1 MKHVFPLNKRFRQ
14 IIKLSR
20 LCDKHNI
27 PYDMKRFMDGWAL
40 SIPNNESEL
49 CCVTQH
55 SFSEGGKK
63 NLLEIEF
70 YIGGY
75 ESKGNQSAEEILSQL
90 RKVQKYEDTKK
101 KGMHRIQ
108 KYFASDDET
117 MVTRDY
123 EILKEY
129 LDFRKENDEWFVV
142 QIKDLGAV
150 GIPNLPLF
158 FPSWCNNITI
168 KKDGYTQKVE
178 NIDWTVKENI
188 ECIES
193 HGIFLTVPY
202 HNKITAFPV
211 KDSAY
216 SSILNRADDFCPV
229 MLRTKNKN
237 SKLYLPANERAERL
251 CRDFTLQKEACKVLY
266 RDGKIVSVLSKNYSV
281 LETDQLLKVLERK
294 LQEKFP
300 RYLFDKAVL
309 SNDLTI
315 VEYLLNET
323 EIESKIRRKLN
334 ESSILSL
341 KFGVR
346 FATSDTGES
355 KVYASIFCDINN
367 ARVIIDS
374 GINMEHKGDISPKDF
389 KEKLENIDVVLL
401 NSVKQI
407 QKLSNITI
415 TDFAETLKMIVNTSN
430 FLPKLLSD
438 EVIEEI
444 TNYSQNTTA
453 LNLYIAL
460 NRIIECHIKMNE
472 SSATR
477 NMVLY
482 ECMTKLMYLDYE
494 NLNKK
499 SFS

>member
-101 KGMHRIQ
+101 RGMHRIQ

-367 ARVIIDS
+367 A
-374 GINMEHKGDISPKDF
+374 
-389 KEKLENIDVVLL
+389 
-401 NSVKQI
+401 
-407 QKLSNITI
+407 
-415 TDFAETLKMIVNTSN
+415 
-430 FLPKLLSD
+430 
-438 EVIEEI
+438 
-444 TNYSQNTTA
+444 
-453 LNLYIAL
+453 
-460 NRIIECHIKMNE
+460 
-472 SSATR
+472 
-477 NMVLY
+477 
-482 ECMTKLMYLDYE
+482 
-494 NLNKK
+494 
-499 SFS
+499 

>member
-101 KGMHRIQ
+101 RGMHRIQ

-281 LETDQLLKVLERK
+281 LETDQLLKVLEGK

-309 SNDLTI
+309 S
-315 VEYLLNET
+315 
-323 EIESKIRRKLN
+323 
-334 ESSILSL
+334 
-341 KFGVR
+341 
-346 FATSDTGES
+346 
-355 KVYASIFCDINN
+355 
-367 ARVIIDS
+367 
-374 GINMEHKGDISPKDF
+374 
-389 KEKLENIDVVLL
+389 
-401 NSVKQI
+401 
-407 QKLSNITI
+407 
-415 TDFAETLKMIVNTSN
+415 
-430 FLPKLLSD
+430 
-438 EVIEEI
+438 
-444 TNYSQNTTA
+444 
-453 LNLYIAL
+453 
-460 NRIIECHIKMNE
+460 
-472 SSATR
+472 
-477 NMVLY
+477 
-482 ECMTKLMYLDYE
+482 
-494 NLNKK
+494 
-499 SFS
+499 

>member
-27 PYDMKRFMDGWAL
+27 PYDMRRFMDGWAL

-101 KGMHRIQ
+101 RGMHRIQ

-178 NIDWTVKENI
+178 NIDWTVKENGQYLSNTCILSIKDDEGKEIYKQPAEKQVYRPEAADEMKDILSKVLVEGTGKDIQWYNYSDIKAYGKTGTTNSSKDGWFCGFTDDYTISVWIGKDNHKDI
-188 ECIES
+188 E
-193 HGIFLTVPY
+193 G
-202 HNKITAFPV
+202 
-211 KDSAY
+211 
-216 SSILNRADDFCPV
+216 
-229 MLRTKNKN
+229 
-237 SKLYLPANERAERL
+237 LYGGTYPAEIW
-251 CRDFTLQKEACKVLY
+251 KEAM
-266 RDGKIVSVLSKNYSV
+266 LS
-281 LETDQLLKVLERK
+281 
-294 LQEKFP
+294 
-300 RYLFDKAVL
+300 
-309 SNDLTI
+309 
-315 VEYLLNET
+315 
-323 EIESKIRRKLN
+323 
-334 ESSILSL
+334 
-341 KFGVR
+341 
-346 FATSDTGES
+346 
-355 KVYASIFCDINN
+355 
-367 ARVIIDS
+367 
-374 GINMEHKGDISPKDF
+374 M
-389 KEKLENIDVVLL
+389 
-401 NSVKQI
+401 
-407 QKLSNITI
+407 
-415 TDFAETLKMIVNTSN
+415 
-430 FLPKLLSD
+430 
-438 EVIEEI
+438 
-444 TNYSQNTTA
+444 
-453 LNLYIAL
+453 
-460 NRIIECHIKMNE
+460 
-472 SSATR
+472 
-477 NMVLY
+477 Y
-482 ECMTKLMYLDYE
+482 E
-494 NLNKK
+494 
-499 SFS
+499 